1 MVSRVRGWRAWLQP
15 EWVAPLMLTCPS
27 LGGGVGREIRG
38 TGIGGK
44 GQEVIECM
52 GIVIGGI
59 GGQNRECMELDEVQ
73 E

>member
-1 MVSRVRGWRAWLQP
+1 MISRVRGRRAWLQP

-44 GQEVIECM
+44 GQEVN

-59 GGQNRECMELDEVQ
+59 GGRDRECMELDEVQ